1 MQGLDGDLGHS
12 DGVVVGVGDIQDILG
27 RKARRGCRWPSLQKA
42 DPSQVPDLPEYL
54 PWHQDRELMKTNVR
68 KFFFGGGGS
77 VFFCGSGVTPS
88 SIQGLLLLGQGS
100 LSGNATGN
108 HIWRPNRSRLGE
120 CKVSFTLLNLS
131 D

>member
-42 DPSQVPDLPEYL
+42 DPSQVPGFPEYL

-68 KFFFGGGGS
+68 KFLLGGLCFLLWFWGHTQLYSGS
-77 VFFCGSGVTPS
+77 TPPGSGITFWQCYREPYLAS
-88 SIQGLLLLGQGS
+88 QQKQAG
-100 LSGNATGN
+100 
-108 HIWRPNRSRLGE
+108 
-120 CKVSFTLLNLS
+120 
-131 D
+131 